1 MKIMFVGSLEANSKT
16 RPVIAENLTALVHCA
31 AQKDVEFVL
40 RDCIAADD
48 KQIPIDY
55 IVYEAL
61 TTYSSAHPNMLNAR
75 NLTIIYQ
82 PGVPSGLT
90 HELPH
95 SSFSAS
101 TGYRADFYRE
111 ILPLTDIVVGVG
123 GQHGLM
129 RISMICEWMHKP
141 VFLLPGSGGVSDL
154 LWGDFFTKF
163 HQLRHFDDASLT
175 TLRKTPLV
183 NVRAHNYGE
192 ATFDRIALV
201 NKVVSGSG
209 VDRDIVTLD
218 NLDLGELRHLLQ
230 RLSLGAWLVIA
241 SAVLSLGSLFYYLGT
256 QKALAFWKP

>member
-1 MKIMFVGSLEANSKT
+1 MFVGSIEANSKV
-16 RPVIAENLTALVHCA
+16 RPVIVENLTALVHCA

-40 RDCIAADD
+40 RDCVASDK
-48 KQIPIDY
+48 KQIPIDL

-61 TTYSSAHPNMLNAR
+61 TTYSAAHPNMLSAR

-82 PGVPSGLT
+82 PGISSGLT
-90 HELPH
+90 RELPH

-141 VFLLPGSGGVSDL
+141 VFLLPGSGGTSDL

-163 HQLRHFDDASLT
+163 HQLRYFDEASLT
-175 TLRKTPLV
+175 ALRKTPLV
-183 NVRAHNYGE
+183 NVRGHNYAE
-192 ATFDRIALV
+192 ATFDCVTLV
-201 NKVVSGSG
+201 NKIVSGSG
-209 VDRDIVTLD
+209 VRRELVTLD
-218 NLDLGELRHLLQ
+218 NVDLGELKHLLQ

-241 SAVLSLGSLFYYLGT
+241 SGLVSLGSIFYYLGT
-256 QKALAFWKP
+256 RKALEFLRPW